1 MKLLEKCDLHLDII
15 PDRTMGDYVFKLSNE
30 VSGQKLY
37 IEEQNLKYFIKML
50 KICKKRKFN
59 KYI

>member
-1 MKLLEKCDLHLDII
+1 MELLEKCNVHLDII
-15 PDRTMGDYVFKLSNE
+15 PDRDAGDYVFKLSND
-30 VSGQKLY
+30 VSGQKIY
-37 IEEQNLKYFIKML
+37 IEEQNLKYFIKIF